1 MKNTKSNAEK
11 RVFKI
16 SFQTRIYLLCIA
28 VYLLCIAGIVLSVWR
43 MMKFGIHGFNDVIK
57 YPFLIAVCLLC
68 ILLVTAILVRSQY
81 VIDGKRFITQYGLIK
96 SKFEIQEITAITL
109 NTDEQKLT
117 LYFGEPFLVISVSPT
132 WNEALVRAILD
143 VNPNIDYSFTLTE
156 KNDENKDE

>member
-1 MKNTKSNAEK
+1 MKNTKPNAEK

-16 SFQTRIYLLCIA
+16 SFQKRIYLLCIA
-28 VYLLCIAGIVLSVWR
+28 VYLLCIAGIALSVWR
-43 MMKFGIHGFNDVIK
+43 IMKFGIHGFNDVIK

-68 ILLVTAILVRSQY
+68 ILLVTAILIRSQY
-81 VIDGKRFITQYGLIK
+81 VIDDGRLITQYGLIK

-117 LYFGEPFLVISVSPT
+117 LNFGEPFLVISVSPT
-132 WNEALVRAILD
+132 WNEAFVRAILE

-156 KNDENKDE
+156 KTDENRDE